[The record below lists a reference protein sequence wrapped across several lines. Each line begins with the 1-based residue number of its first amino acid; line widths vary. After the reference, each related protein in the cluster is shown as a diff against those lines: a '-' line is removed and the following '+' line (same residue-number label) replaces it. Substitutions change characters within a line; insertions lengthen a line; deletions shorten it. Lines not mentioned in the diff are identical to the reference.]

1 MKLLLDTHVFLCA
14 IRDLAQLAPSSRRN
28 FLIRRT
34 STSGQRG
41 FGVGNHRLGATRLP
55 IHIHHAVEVW
65 RFRDCRNKAP
75 IDRLLATQAVVEG
88 ATLLTADRSFDD
100 FPNLSILWS

>member
-1 MKLLLDTHVFLCA
+1 MLRSDEHQILVSAASAWEITIKAGIGKQLVWRHGPPSDLLDSF
-14 IRDLAQLAPSSRRN
+14 ID
-28 FLIRRT
+28 
-34 STSGQRG
+34 
-41 FGVGNHRLGATRLP
+41 RLGATRLP

-65 RFRDCRNKAP
+65 RFRNCRNKDP